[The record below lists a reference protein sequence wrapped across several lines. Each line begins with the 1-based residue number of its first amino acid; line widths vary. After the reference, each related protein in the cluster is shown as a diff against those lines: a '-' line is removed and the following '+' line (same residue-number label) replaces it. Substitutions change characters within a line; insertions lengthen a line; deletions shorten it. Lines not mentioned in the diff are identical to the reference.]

1 MPSIILYPIILGAVV
16 GVLVLLGL
24 LLLCRSCK
32 SQSQSEQDIEDNR
45 HQQKHQSQSGNDKVS
60 QVQKITLR
68 QLNTQLISERARPPT
83 RRPGQRGHEGSFLHK
98 AAIMKHIHPY
108 CNSSIEA
115 ILISTERDRKYE
127 TEVNLVFKIHPNEFI
142 EAGDYR
148 ETVRK
153 CTRFGCFLILK
164 MFCKGLQIK
173 VPLSVLGM

>member
-1 MPSIILYPIILGAVV
+1 M
-16 GVLVLLGL
+16 
-24 LLLCRSCK
+24 K
-32 SQSQSEQDIEDNR
+32 
-45 HQQKHQSQSGNDKVS
+45 
-60 QVQKITLR
+60 KITLR

-83 RRPGQRGHEGSFLHK
+83 GRPGQRGHEGSFLHK

-148 ETVRK
+148 ETVKKMCNFLLLLKDVLSRFTNQNTPVSTGNVRK
-153 CTRFGCFLILK
+153 
-164 MFCKGLQIK
+164 IK
-173 VPLSVLGM
+173 VEYLR